1 MSSVPFYRDQGKA
14 AGDLLGKGYHDSKK
28 VTIKTKSEA
37 GTAVEVSIAQVKGSD
52 NFSAS
57 FKPKFQCPLTG
68 ADASVIMDGSK
79 VAQIELV
86 KSGLVAGL
94 KTTVRCAPC
103 DKAGGV
109 SLDYEHAKFSATTDV
124 NVKDSNAS
132 VAASLSFGSKARNA
146 GVSAKLNG
154 AELSELTF
162 GVAGSKG
169 GKYNVNF
176 YTRCGMAKEKTIQS
190 GVRVHYAADD
200 NTALAVEGS
209 VQGTSYKFDSKSF
222 DVVVAASR
230 KLDSATSVQAKLA
243 KSGKLDVACKMA
255 ISKNTTVTF
264 GGAFDHNSFTAN
276 GLEVAF
282 DL

>member
-1 MSSVPFYRDQGKA
+1 M
-14 AGDLLGKGYHDSKK
+14 
-28 VTIKTKSEA
+28 
-37 GTAVEVSIAQVKGSD
+37 EVSIAQAKGSD

-68 ADASVIMDGSK
+68 ADASVVMDGSK

-94 KTTVRCAPC
+94 KTTVRVAPC

-109 SLDYEHAKFSATTDV
+109 SLDYEHAKFSATADI
-124 NVKDSNAS
+124 NVKDHNVN
-132 VAASLSFGSKARNA
+132 VATSLSVGSKCRNA

-154 AELSELTF
+154 AELSEITF
-162 GVAGSKG
+162 GVAGCKG
-169 GKYNVNF
+169 GKYNLNF
-176 YTRCGMAKEKTIQS
+176 YTRCGVAKETIHS
-190 GVRVHYAADD
+190 GVRVHYAADES
-200 NTALAVEGS
+200 TALAVEGS
-209 VQGTSYKFDSKSF
+209 VQGTSYKFDNKSF
-222 DVVVAASR
+222 DVTVAASR

-255 ISKNTTVTF
+255 MSKNTTVTF
-264 GGAFDHNSFTAN
+264 GGAVDLAHSSFAAN